1 MLKNDISAEDKFD
14 VELYTINE
22 ALNYIEKLYDDNFI
36 NLKQYF
42 EIKGNIIQKLLSIS
56 KDEVENIKEVI

>member
-14 VELYTINE
+14 IELFSINE
-22 ALNYIEKLYDDNFI
+22 ALNFLEKLYDNDFI

-42 EIKGNIIQKLLSIS
+42 EIKGNIIQKLISIS